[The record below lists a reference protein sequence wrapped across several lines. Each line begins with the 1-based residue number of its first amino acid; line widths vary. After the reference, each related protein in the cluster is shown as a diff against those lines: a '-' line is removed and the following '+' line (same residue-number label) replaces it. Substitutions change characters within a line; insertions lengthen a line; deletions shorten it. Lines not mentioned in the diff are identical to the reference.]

1 MKSRQAL
8 HACSTCS
15 LASANAFCSTIRDLG
30 DRIDC
35 ASSTSICRRKTTL
48 FVEGQRPRGVFII
61 CTGRAKLSTSSS
73 SGKTII
79 TRISEA
85 GDALGLNAVVSG
97 RAYSVTAE
105 MMETGQT
112 KFISRDPFLG
122 LMKEHGQIA
131 ITVAE
136 HLSRRYYPV
145 HEVIRTLGLGTHPAE
160 RLAKFLLSWTD
171 RPGTD
176 FDSPCSEPLKL
187 SLTHQEIADS
197 IGATRETV
205 SKLFGELRKRRLVDS
220 KGTALAITNRLE
232 LESMVQF

>member
-1 MKSRQAL
+1 MKSRQAV
-8 HACSTCS
+8 HECSTCS
-15 LASANAFCSTIRDLG
+15 LASANAFCSSLRDLG
-30 DRIDC
+30 DRIDY

-48 FVEGQRPRGVFII
+48 FLEGQRPRGVFII

-105 MMETGQT
+105 MMETGQA
-112 KFISRDPFLG
+112 KFISREAFLQ
-122 LMKEHGQIA
+122 LMNDHGQIA
-131 ITVAE
+131 VTVAE
-136 HLSRRYYPV
+136 HLSRHYYPV

-171 RPGTD
+171 VPAR
-176 FDSPCSEPLKL
+176 DSHETCSEPFNL

-205 SKLFGELRKRRLVDS
+205 SKLFSELRKRHLLES

>member
-1 MKSRQAL
+1 MESRKVVRE
-8 HACSTCS
+8 CSKCS
-15 LASANAFCSTIRDLG
+15 LASANAFCNGHRDLL
-30 DRIDC
+30 DRIDR
-35 ASSTSICRRKTTL
+35 AGPTFIFRRKATV
-48 FVEGQRPRGVFII
+48 FVEGQMPRGVFIL
-61 CTGRAKLSTSSS
+61 CAGRAKLSTSSS

-105 MMETGQT
+105 MMESGQA
-112 KFISRDPFLG
+112 KFISRDAFLE
-122 LMKEHGQIA
+122 LMKKHRQIA
-131 ITVAE
+131 VAVAE

-171 RPGTD
+171 VPAR
-176 FDSPCSEPLKL
+176 DSHETCSEPFNL

-205 SKLFGELRKRRLVDS
+205 SKLFSELRKRHLLES